1 MVIGDIVVLSDI
13 AGDIVVV
20 GDIAGRGALSGIPG
34 LRAL

>member
-1 MVIGDIVVLSDI
+1 MVVGDI

>member
-1 MVIGDIVVLSDI
+1 MVVSDI

-20 GDIAGRGALSGIPG
+20 GDIADRGALSGIPG

>member
-1 MVIGDIVVLSDI
+1 MVVGDI

-34 LRAL
+34 LGAL